1 MTFRK
6 GRSLTFAAMKETD
19 SLYPDF
25 QLRQNNENFSVYK
38 HLEMNLLMVVFHP
51 FKTINIE
58 DAKHIEQIVLENADE
73 KKDILGITLPSK
85 GANVDSTARTYFA
98 NCELSMKY
106 TKAMAVIVK
115 SMPHRMLLNFYMQFN
130 RPLAKHRAFEE
141 VDKAMVWLRK
151 VSQDQ

>member
-1 MTFRK
+1 
-6 GRSLTFAAMKETD
+6 
-19 SLYPDF
+19 
-25 QLRQNNENFSVYK
+25 
-38 HLEMNLLMVVFHP
+38 
-51 FKTINIE
+51 NIK